1 MGEGGGCGCPDDLSK
16 KKRTFLAKY
25 LKSSVVNILPSLQST
40 LKKGFRQLTTTLE
53 SCKIQSKSKRKIFLC
68 QQLYYYK
75 LQKEHIKLIVLN
87 SSRQSEHKRRKQ

>member
-1 MGEGGGCGCPDDLSK
+1 MGEGGDVGVLTIYRK

-53 SCKIQSKSKRKIFLC
+53 SCKI
-68 QQLYYYK
+68 
-75 LQKEHIKLIVLN
+75 
-87 SSRQSEHKRRKQ
+87 

>member
-1 MGEGGGCGCPDDLSK
+1 MGEGGGDVGVLTIYQK

-53 SCKIQSKSKRKIFLC
+53 SCKI
-68 QQLYYYK
+68 
-75 LQKEHIKLIVLN
+75 
-87 SSRQSEHKRRKQ
+87 